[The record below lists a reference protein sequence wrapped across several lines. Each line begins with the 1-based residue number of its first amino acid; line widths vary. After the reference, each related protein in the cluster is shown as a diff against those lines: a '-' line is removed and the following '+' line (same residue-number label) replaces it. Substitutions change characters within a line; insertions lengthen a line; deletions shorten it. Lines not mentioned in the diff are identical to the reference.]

1 MHLTPLLFI
10 LLSMAKAFTLSAGI
24 AIVAMVILLICS
36 ALMSGSEMAFF
47 SLGPAHLNEL
57 RARKSKTDNQILS
70 LLEHPKKLLATILIA
85 NNFINIAI
93 VIIST
98 YLTQTLFDFKGLEF
112 LGFVVQFI
120 IVASLILFI
129 GEIMPKILASQ
140 KAMSF
145 AALMSGPMPF
155 LIKLFHPLSIIMVH
169 STRFLERRIE
179 KKGHNISIDDLNEVI
194 DITSTGDTHE
204 QEKNILKGIVKFGDI
219 EVKEVLKSRV
229 DVIAIE
235 ESAIFPQVLH
245 QILNSGFSRLPV
257 FKENLDNITGVL
269 YIKDLLPYLNK
280 DINFNW
286 QTLVRPALFIP
297 ENKKISDLLIVFKE
311 KKIHLAIVVDEFG
324 GTSGIITL
332 EDIIE
337 EIVGEI
343 NDEYDDE
350 PMENFFSKIDENTYI
365 FEAKTSINDF
375 IKIIGCP
382 EDIFDNIL
390 GEFDSLAGLIL
401 EITGKIPQKNEKINY
416 KRFQFKI
423 ESVDNR
429 RIKQIRVTITKD
441 ELPKKYSE

>member
-1 MHLTPLLFI
+1 MHLTSLLFI
-10 LLSMAKAFTLSAGI
+10 VLSIVKSFTLSAGI

-98 YLTQTLFDFKGLEF
+98 YITQTLFDFSGLEL
-112 LGFVVQFI
+112 LGFFVQFI

-145 AALMSGPMPF
+145 AAFMSGPMPF
-155 LIKLFHPLSIIMVH
+155 LIKLFHPLSVIMVR

-179 KKGHNISIDDLNEVI
+179 KKGHNISLDDLNEVI
-194 DITSTGDTHE
+194 EITSTGDTHE

-235 ESAIFPQVLH
+235 ESAPFHQVLN

-257 FKENLDNITGVL
+257 YKENLDNITGVL

-280 DINFNW
+280 DINFSW

-350 PMENFFSKIDENTYI
+350 PMTTFFNKIDESTYI

-382 EDIFDNIL
+382 EDVFDNIH

-401 EITGKIPQKNEKINY
+401 EITGKIPQRNEKINY

-429 RIKQIRVTITKD
+429 RIKQIRVTINKD
-441 ELPKKYSE
+441 ELSKKNSE